1 MRSTLTLAI
10 SFLALSA
17 NAQTLF
23 TEDFETTP
31 AFTLNTGDA
40 NSAVSANNRWA
51 VNDVYAGGSAE
62 STCILPVTFDVPATA
77 GQPGGITSANGN
89 YLHTLSTLAE
99 SGGIQCCCFAAADGL
114 CTAADNIFAR
124 MSSDVSTVGVSEVEL
139 RFWWL
144 CQGGNQNYG
153 EVYYST
159 NGGSSWTQVTTP
171 IAQYRNADNWAE
183 QSVVLPAFADQATLR
198 FGFRFHNGL
207 ALFEVADPGFAIDDV
222 RIIGSN
228 TTPVSIA
235 TSVSV
240 LTCCQGASVDVAY
253 TISGTFNAGNIF
265 TAQLSDASGS
275 FASPV
280 TIGTLSSV
288 TGGTIAGVIP
298 PGTPPGS
305 GYRTR
310 VVGDSP
316 LTTGSDNGTDI
327 TVFNAP
333 YAGTGATFSV
343 CSGDAPVA
351 MDTGGDEG
359 GIWSGP
365 SPVVGG
371 VYDPGTMEPGVY
383 TYTVSS
389 TGPCASDSVAFVITE
404 IEGADAGIS
413 TVATICKNTGI
424 YDLYDL
430 LDGSPDLG
438 GTWTAPGGG
447 PSDGLFNSNTTNGGV
462 YTYTVDAG
470 GSCGS
475 DEAVVSVQVGLPGE
489 AGPDDTWSVC
499 STGLPV
505 DLFSL
510 LDVSANLSGVW
521 FNSNIPFD
529 GNADNAGNYVYIDY
543 ADLPCANDT
552 AFITL
557 DVSPAAYAGE
567 NSTIEVCSTWPP
579 FDLITVLGGS
589 PQSGGTWTGPDGNP
603 ASSSF
608 QPGQSTFG
616 LYTYT
621 VPGVEPCADD
631 EAVVAVVPCVG
642 IGESSAGPTLRWL
655 GHGAD
660 GTQTFTAPVIQNVT
674 VEVVDARGGLV
685 FVQQHATINGQV
697 RLDCEPWG
705 PGVYALRVLSPGRI
719 DVVRFVQ

>member
-1 MRSTLTLAI
+1 MRSTLTLAVA
-10 SFLALSA
+10 FLAHSA
-17 NAQTLF
+17 TAQTLF

-31 AFTLNTGDA
+31 SFTLNTGDA
-40 NSAVSANNRWA
+40 NSAVSANNRWE

-77 GQPGGITSANGN
+77 GQPAGITSANGN

-114 CTAADNIFAR
+114 CTDADNIFAR
-124 MSSDVSTVGVSEVEL
+124 MSTDVSTVGVSEVEL

-159 NGGSSWTQVTTP
+159 NGGGAWTQITTP

-183 QSVVLPAFADQATLR
+183 QSVILPAFAGQATLR

-207 ALFEVADPGFAIDDV
+207 ALFDVADPGFAIDDV

-235 TSVSV
+235 TSVSA
-240 LTCCQGASVDVAY
+240 LTLCQGASVDVAY
-253 TISGTFNAGNIF
+253 TISGTFNAGNTF
-265 TAQLSDASGS
+265 SAQLSDASGS

-280 TIGTLSSV
+280 TIGAVSSV
-288 TGGTIAGVIP
+288 TGGTIACVIP
-298 PGTPPGS
+298 PGTPPGP
-305 GYRTR
+305 GYRIR
-310 VVGDSP
+310 VVSDSP
-316 LTTGSDNGTDI
+316 LTTGSDNGSDI

-333 YAGTGATFSV
+333 FAGTGATINV

-351 MDTGGDEG
+351 MDPGGDEG
-359 GIWSGP
+359 GSWTGP
-365 SPVVGG
+365 SLVVGG
-371 VYDPGTMEPGVY
+371 VYDPGTMDPGTY
-383 TYTVSS
+383 IYTVSS
-389 TGPCASDSVAFVITE
+389 TGPCASDSVAFNITE
-404 IEGADAGIS
+404 IDGADAGIS

-424 YDLYDL
+424 YDLFEL
-430 LDGSPDLG
+430 LDGSPDAG
-438 GTWTAPGGG
+438 GTWTGPGGG

-489 AGPDDTWSVC
+489 AGPDDAWSDC
-499 STGLPV
+499 SSGLPV

-521 FNSNIPFD
+521 FNSGIPFD
-529 GNADNAGNYVYIDY
+529 GSADTAGNYVYIDY

-557 DVSPAAYAGE
+557 DVSPEAYAGE
-567 NSTIEVCSTWPP
+567 NNTIEVCSTSPP
-579 FDLITVLGGS
+579 FDLITVLGGT

-603 ASSSF
+603 TSGTF
-608 QPGQSTFG
+608 QPGQQAFG

-621 VPGVEPCADD
+621 VPGMEPCADD

-642 IGESSAGPTLRWL
+642 IGEYSAGVTLRWL

-660 GTQTFTAPVIQNVT
+660 GTQAFTMPVSQNAT
-674 VEVVDARGGLV
+674 IEVVDARGGLV
-685 FVQQHATINGQV
+685 FVQQNATITGQF
-697 RLDCEPWG
+697 RLDSEAWG
-705 PGVYALRVLSPGRI
+705 PGLYALRMLSPGRI